1 MTGDAPDSRAVTR
14 YFEKLQTRLCAQLEA
29 LESDAQ
35 FGVDAWTHGDG
46 DGDGD
51 GNSDG
56 DNGDGDGDDGD
67 SDSNSNSDGDNGR
80 GKIRGRGITRVIENG
95 AVFEKGGVNFSHVT
109 GDALPAAASVARP
122 QLAGRPF
129 EASGVSVVLH
139 PRNPFVPTCHMNVRF
154 FMARAAATTVA
165 GAQNKTAAAGRDAT
179 GESMNQTWWFGGGY
193 DLTPYYGFDADCMH
207 WHQTAKHVCDQFD
220 RGYYPRFKAA
230 CDAYFYLK
238 HRAETRGI
246 GGLFFDDFRD
256 GGFNRAFEFARA
268 VGDSFNDA
276 YRPIVARRCEKRYGE
291 RERMF
296 QQHRRGRYVE
306 FNLAFDR
313 GTLFGLESGGRAE
326 SILMSLPPLARWR
339 YDWRPAPGTPEAQLT
354 ERYLTPRD
362 WVAESMESTESTESM
377 ESTPASPAN
386 ESNN

>member
-1 MTGDAPDSRAVTR
+1 MAGDVPDSGAVTS

-29 LESDAQ
+29 LESDAR
-35 FGVDAWTHGDG
+35 FGVDAWRHGDG
-46 DGDGD
+46 DGD
-51 GNSDG
+51 SDG
-56 DNGDGDGDDGD
+56 DNGDGD
-67 SDSNSNSDGDNGR
+67 SNSDGDNGR

-154 FMARAAATTVA
+154 FMARAAASSVA
-165 GAQNKTAAAGRDAT
+165 GAQDETTAAGGDAT
-179 GESMNQTWWFGGGY
+179 CATDASNEATDQTWWFGGGY

-276 YRPIVARRCEKRYGE
+276 YQPIVARRCEMRYGE
-291 RERMF
+291 SERMF

-339 YDWRPAPGTPEAQLT
+339 YGWRPAPGTPEAQLT

-362 WVAESMESTESTESM
+362 WVAESMESMESTQSM
-377 ESTPASPAN
+377 ESIESTPSSPAN